1 MLVSLLTSKR
11 TLVNNKIIKQPTRF
25 IYKQICPTSQTTTTP
40 WTKTQSN
47 AQKTHPMCGILFNI
61 VNRDIST
68 NGDNDSIPAFP
79 PGHVFK
85 CDHCDHYIQKQNF
98 MEISKV

>member
-1 MLVSLLTSKR
+1 MFFMYRQYILCVFAVNINY
-11 TLVNNKIIKQPTRF
+11 TLDEN
-25 IYKQICPTSQTTTTP
+25 
-40 WTKTQSN
+40 
-47 AQKTHPMCGILFNI
+47 THPMCGILFNI

-85 CDHCDHYIQKQNF
+85 CDHYDHCIQKQNLSVKYN
-98 MEISKV
+98 IIPRS

>member
-1 MLVSLLTSKR
+1 MSNFSDDHY
-11 TLVNNKIIKQPTRF
+11 TLDENTIK
-25 IYKQICPTSQTTTTP
+25 CP
-40 WTKTQSN
+40 KTQS
-47 AQKTHPMCGILFNI
+47 MCGILFNI